1 MHSTAVQ
8 VADEFRVREQ
18 VESAFLHATSPAKS
32 VPALDIP
39 SSTSI
44 MAKLVIASTSL
55 ESLSRSDASVKSD
68 APPVAVSVSP
78 DPPSDSTSIAGL
90 KARLAALQVF
100 ILYLPS

>member
-1 MHSTAVQ
+1 VQ

-18 VESAFLHATSPAKS
+18 VERAFLQATSPAKS
-32 VPALDIP
+32 DPVLDIP

-44 MAKLVIASTSL
+44 MAKLVVESTSL
-55 ESLSRSDASVKSD
+55 ESLSRSDVSVKLD
-68 APPVAVSVSP
+68 APPVAKSVSP

-100 ILYLPS
+100 VLCVAS